1 MPRRFICSR
10 AWQATLSARPRW
22 IAPEDVEPHPETGH
36 VYIALTNNTSRTVAD
51 EANPRT
57 SNKHGHI
64 LEVIEAGDDATAA
77 SFGWN
82 IFLLAGDPNDPSTY
96 FAGADKSKVSPI
108 SCPDNI
114 TFDAHGNLWI
124 STDGNQLGAH
134 DGLYGVALEGKHRGE
149 VRQFLY
155 VPIGAETCGP
165 WVADERV
172 FVAVQHP
179 GETDD
184 ATFES
189 PSSHWPD
196 GGSSVPRPSIVGV
209 WRPGNGKHGKIG
221 MENNPGKPDHA
232 GKPGKGNGKP
242 GKD

>member
-1 MPRRFICSR
+1 M
-10 AWQATLSARPRW
+10 
-22 IAPEDVEPHPETGH
+22 
-36 VYIALTNNTSRTVAD
+36 ALTNNTSRTVAD

-114 TFDAHGNLWI
+114 TFDAHGTLWI